1 MKRTRLFASI
11 LFVTLLA
18 VVLTDLV
25 GLPGSIDPVAAGGP
39 LFWRLDNFAE
49 PGKVEL
55 RGATIDSQGAAIL
68 APPISEVLDTK
79 QAYIWSTTEDQAGNL
94 YLGTG
99 AEGRVYRVDPA
110 GQGKL
115 LCQVAE
121 LNVMAL
127 AVDARGILYVGSSP
141 DGKVYRVTPD
151 GEAKVFF
158 DPKTKYIWA
167 LAFDQQGRLLVATG
181 EKGQLYRVTPDGS
194 ASVLATVSQSNLTA
208 LRVDRAG
215 NVIIGTDPGGLVLR
229 VSPEGKV
236 FTLFDSEQR
245 EIRDLAISAGPGG
258 EESIFALALAESA
271 GAGAASSAA
280 PASSAGALPA
290 ATSGGLE
297 GTVTVTLSDVQ
308 VIDGGNTS
316 PATPNTGVSGQAK
329 SVLYRLNA
337 DGAWQSLWESRDVVG
352 FTLLPPASS
361 TGSRAGVECYLL
373 LGVGQK
379 GTGGEKGRIL
389 AIDPEPEGQ
398 GQDRPRD
405 RTDPGTLIPL
415 AEGQVAR
422 LARVRGRL
430 FAATSNLG
438 KLYLVGAGGATVNE
452 GTVTGQVL
460 DSIHHATWGELSW
473 RGAGPVELQTRSGN
487 TSTPDAAWSDWAPS
501 RLSRIGSP
509 AARYLQWR
517 AILRRD
523 AGGVPPRLHEV
534 TIHYLPRNLAPRLAS
549 LTVLPVGV
557 ALQPPPPPQVE
568 GIPAALQSEA
578 ATITNSV
585 AMPPRRV
592 YQQGAL
598 SLQWQ
603 ADDRNGDQLEYAVFY
618 RLTAGTE
625 LFPLRAGLRDN
636 YLTID
641 SKELPDES
649 YVFRVIASDRPANPT
664 QRALTGQRESESVLI
679 DSTAPDLALRPAE
692 LSDRRVTIRATAED
706 RTSIIRRAEYQLDG
720 RGWVPVFPVD
730 GLADSRREEFTL
742 VIDLPDRRPHLIA
755 IRVFDANAN
764 IAIAQTSVASQ

>member
-1 MKRTRLFASI
+1 MKRTRLFAAILIITLSI
-11 LFVTLLA
+11 A
-18 VVLTDLV
+18 VLTDLI
-25 GLPGSIDPVAAGGP
+25 GLPGAIDQVVAGGP
-39 LFWRLDNFAE
+39 LYWRLDNFAE

-68 APPISEVLDTK
+68 APPLSEVFDTK

-99 AEGRVYRVDPA
+99 GEGRVYRVNPA
-110 GQGKL
+110 GQGAL

-127 AVDARGILYVGSSP
+127 AVDARGTLYVGSSP
-141 DGKVYRVTPD
+141 DGKVYRVTPG

-158 DPKTKYIWA
+158 DPKSKYIWA
-167 LAFDQQGRLLVATG
+167 LAFDPQGRLLVATG
-181 EKGQLYRVTPDGS
+181 EKGQLYRVTPDG
-194 ASVLATVSQSNLTA
+194 ASTVLATVNQSNLTA

-215 NVIIGTDPGGLVLR
+215 NAIIGTDPGGLVLR
-229 VSPEGKV
+229 ISPEGKV
-236 FTLFDSEQR
+236 FTLFDSDQR

-258 EESIFALALAESA
+258 EESIYALALAESA
-271 GAGAASSAA
+271 GAGAATSAA
-280 PASSAGALPA
+280 SAPAAGASPG
-290 ATSGGLE
+290 ATSGGLD

-308 VIDGGNTS
+308 VIDGGNTTTVS
-316 PATPNTGVSGQAK
+316 PNTGVSSQAK

-337 DGAWQSLWESRDVVG
+337 DGAWLSLWESREVVG
-352 FTLLPPASS
+352 FTLLPPVYPGGAL
-361 TGSRAGVECYLL
+361 AGGDVRLL

-379 GTGGEKGRIL
+379 GAGGEKGRIL
-389 AIDPEPEGQ
+389 AIDPEPEG
-398 GQDRPRD
+398 RPEGRME
-405 RTDPGTLIPL
+405 PGTLTPL

-422 LARVRGRL
+422 LARVGGRL

-438 KLYLVGAGGATVNE
+438 KLFLVGAGGEVTVPE
-452 GTVTGQVL
+452 GSVTGQVL
-460 DSIHHATWGELSW
+460 DSVHHATWGALSW
-473 RGAGPVELQTRSGN
+473 RGTGAIELQTRTGN

-501 RLSRIGSP
+501 RLSRVGSP

-523 AGGVPPRLHEV
+523 TAGLPPRLREV
-534 TIHYLPRNLAPRLAS
+534 TIHYLPRNLAPRVGP

-557 ALQPPPPPQVE
+557 ALQPPPPPQME
-568 GIPAALQSEA
+568 GIPAALQNEA

-585 AMPPRRV
+585 ALPPRRV

-598 SLQWQ
+598 SIQWQ
-603 ADDRNGDQLEYAVFY
+603 AEDRNGDQLEYAVFY
-618 RLTAGTE
+618 RLTTGTE
-625 LFPLRAGLRDN
+625 LFPLRSGLRDT

-649 YVFRVIASDRPANPT
+649 YVFRVLASDRPANPT
-664 QRALTGQRESESVLI
+664 DRALTGQRESESVLL
-679 DSTAPDLALRPAE
+679 DNSPPELALRPAE

-720 RGWVPVFPVD
+720 RGWLPVFPVD

-742 VIDLPDRRPHLIA
+742 VIDLPDRRPHLVA
-755 IRVFDANAN
+755 VRVFDANAN
-764 IAIAQTSVASQ
+764 IAIAQTSVTPR